1 MFPTARYDSEAN
13 RFAPHTDYIDIE
25 GFDFTGAVCK
35 LQIRDRKNGGALR
48 ADLVPAVSMT
58 MNDDIP
64 VSRILWTVS
73 EALMEAMPMA
83 AEIDPDVT
91 LWLDLHLTPDGG
103 VKFVPIE
110 GTFKIKSG
118 VTE

>member
-1 MFPTARYDSEAN
+1 MFKTARYDSEAN

-25 GFDFTGAVCK
+25 GFDFTDAVCK

-48 ADLVPAVSMT
+48 ADLVPTVSVT
-58 MNDDIP
+58 ENDGVP
-64 VSRILWTVS
+64 VSRVLWTIP
-73 EALMEAMPMA
+73 ETTMEAMPLA
-83 AEIDPDVT
+83 SEIDPDVT
-91 LWLDLHLTPDGG
+91 LWRDLHLTPDGG

-110 GTFKIKSG
+110 GTFTVKSG